1 MTWVANRKR
10 LIEAL
15 HSRQNHPSP
24 QTSRKTFRTQPHP
37 FQYENRYQR
46 NPTTTT
52 RCNLINTL
60 ERRGNAFTPEGVYRT
75 PAQHQHSQYEKYTK
89 RTKPVQIATPFH
101 RPKGPCYHCRAMG
114 HYAAD
119 CTQNEEPSINYTNEE
134 ETPLDHPD
142 NQSSEMGKTYDY
154 MNDEDPG
161 MDQIPGPTIRP
172 QINLAQIGAQM
183 NTLTN
188 EEYNELIQMM
198 GETHPQDFL

>member
-1 MTWVANRKR
+1 
-10 LIEAL
+10 
-15 HSRQNHPSP
+15 
-24 QTSRKTFRTQPHP
+24 
-37 FQYENRYQR
+37 
-46 NPTTTT
+46 
-52 RCNLINTL
+52 
-60 ERRGNAFTPEGVYRT
+60 
-75 PAQHQHSQYEKYTK
+75 
-89 RTKPVQIATPFH
+89 
-101 RPKGPCYHCRAMG
+101 MG

-198 GETHPQDFL
+198 GETHPQDFLEA